1 MPPVQAQQ
9 PPAAA
14 ASPAQPGSVEEALT
28 RQMQASM
35 RKLYPRLSAVLP
47 AELDASLEA
56 QLASDEEDADSAGW
70 SSSSEDEAA
79 AAGLG

>member
-1 MPPVQAQQ
+1 
-9 PPAAA
+9 
-14 ASPAQPGSVEEALT
+14 
-28 RQMQASM
+28 MQASM

-70 SSSSEDEAA
+70 SSSSEDEGA